1 MSPHYFFSES
11 SILIIQLPHKLR
23 QRHPDAMTEL
33 RRDGNRR
40 IGDTALQLA
49 DVFAIQPAL
58 TSEAV
63 FAQAHTLTYNG
74 TDTLFT
80 AEDDRLSAEGWC
92 PVAPGGN
99 ELPSPTPSSPRAAVR
114 EGLHTACEQ

>member
-1 MSPHYFFSES
+1 
-11 SILIIQLPHKLR
+11 
-23 QRHPDAMTEL
+23 MTEL

-63 FAQAHTLTYNG
+63 FAQAHTLTYKG
-74 TDTLFT
+74 TDTNGT
-80 AEDDRLSAEGWC
+80 
-92 PVAPGGN
+92 
-99 ELPSPTPSSPRAAVR
+99 
-114 EGLHTACEQ
+114 